1 MPKFYIAEDTCQFT
15 SDEEKVLHNLCN
27 EVKKEGM
34 ILAEVGAWL
43 GCSTAVMG
51 KVAKEN
57 NGIVYTVDWFR
68 GSGEKTPL
76 KGVAD
81 RNDIFNIFRANMNEL
96 GLQDIVKPL
105 VMTSV
110 DAVSIIKDE
119 MFDLIFIDADHVYQ
133 AVKQDIELWLPKLK
147 KGGIIC
153 GHDCE
158 AKYTP
163 NNIAIDDHKDVDF
176 WGGMHCGVVKAVG
189 EAFNN
194 KHNIQER
201 IWWIQP

>member
-15 SDEEKVLHNLCN
+15 STEEAILHSLCDKV
-27 EVKKEGM
+27 KREGM
-34 ILAEVGAWL
+34 VIAEVGAWL

-57 NGIVYTVDWFR
+57 KGIVYTVDWFR

-81 RNDIFNIFRANMNEL
+81 RNDIFNIFRTNMNEL
-96 GLQDIVKPL
+96 GLQDAIKPL
-105 VMTSV
+105 VMTSS
-110 DAVSIIKDE
+110 DAVNIIKDN

-133 AVKQDIELWLPKLK
+133 AVKQDIEMWLPKLK
-147 KGGIIC
+147 KNGIIC

-158 AKYTP
+158 EKYDFENKEIT
-163 NNIAIDDHKDVDF
+163 AHKDMDF

-189 EAFNN
+189 ERFNN
-194 KHNIQER
+194 QHNIEER
-201 IWWIQP
+201 IWWIQL